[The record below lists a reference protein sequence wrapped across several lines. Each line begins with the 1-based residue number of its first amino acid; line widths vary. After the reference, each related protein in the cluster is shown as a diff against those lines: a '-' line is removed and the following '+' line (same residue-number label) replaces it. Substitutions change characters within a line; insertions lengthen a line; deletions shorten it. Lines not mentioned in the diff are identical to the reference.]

1 MTIAVMS
8 KIRIHSLIMLLT
20 VLATVSCGGR
30 NRELS
35 EVERLLETDPLKADS
50 LLSSIPSPESKRTRA
65 LYAVLRTQTDY
76 KNYRDIPDDAMIGEA
91 CNYYGSR
98 KKSYLA
104 AMAWYSRGC
113 VLSLTDDELGTINS
127 YLTARDLFPD
137 TLNRYYVICEHN
149 LGKQYLARHLY
160 SEAKPM
166 LELSLK
172 NARTIGDDVI
182 AAYSQYNIAL
192 IDMYEK
198 RFDNAEAAFSQLAGN
213 NCLSKLLCTET
224 NLQLAK
230 IQLHHHGNTD
240 KALYYVD
247 RYINEVGFPTGAG
260 YSIKADIFYAAGK
273 YDSAYFYYLKSL
285 ECETELSTESNSYSR
300 LPELSLMLG
309 QEDKTAYYIEKYRD
323 CLERQQERYNLDSLL
338 ALNLKHN
345 IDKYEN
351 MHKEVKKR
359 YLILSTS
366 LILITFMALILIIL
380 YLENRRRRQYEQMR
394 DSLIRR
400 QIAPEI
406 QEDSLEKALESSRL
420 QFMNSMGY
428 TLLQELSIVDRAPES
443 SELTV
448 IRHDTELYFEKPI
461 TIMKGAAASLSSTEI
476 MYCIYRNLGVNW
488 RLCMELINRS
498 ASYSGRLKQYILK
511 KIPEEWNTLFFKN

>member
-1 MTIAVMS
+1 MGKNI
-8 KIRIHSLIMLLT
+8 LGLL
-20 VLATVSCGGR
+20 LWLMIPAAVSCGGHQ
-30 NRELS
+30 RELAQI
-35 EVERLLETDPLKADS
+35 ERLLETNPSQADS
-50 LLSSIPSPESKRTRA
+50 LICTISMPKGKRAKA
-65 LYAVLRTQTDY
+65 LYAILSTQCDY
-76 KNYRDIPDDAMIGEA
+76 KNYRDIPDDDLIAHA
-91 CNYYGSR
+91 CNYYGTR
-98 KKSYLA
+98 KKSYHA

-149 LGKQYLARHLY
+149 LGKQYLAKHLY
-160 SEAKPM
+160 SEALPI

-172 NARTIGDDVI
+172 NAQTIGDDVI

-192 IDMYEK
+192 IDLYEK
-198 RFDNAEAAFSQLAGN
+198 RFDKAETAFGQLAGN
-213 NCLSKLLCTET
+213 NYLPKVLCTET
-224 NLQLAK
+224 TLQLAK
-230 IQLHHHGNTD
+230 IQLHHHENTD
-240 KALYYVD
+240 KALYYVN
-247 RYINEVGFPTGAG
+247 RYINEAGFPTGAG
-260 YSIKADIFYAAGK
+260 YSIKADVFYAAGK
-273 YDSAYFYYLKSL
+273 YDSAYFYYLRSL
-285 ECETELSTESNSYSR
+285 ECETELSTESNNYSH

-309 QEDKTAYYIEKYRD
+309 HEDKTVYYIEKYRD

-345 IDKYEN
+345 IDKYEMRN
-351 MHKEVKKR
+351 KEVRKR

-366 LILITFMALILIIL
+366 LILITVMALILIIL
-380 YLENRRRRQYEQMR
+380 YHENRRRRQYEQMC

-406 QEDSLEKALESSRL
+406 QGDSLEKALESSRL

-428 TLLQELSIVDRAPES
+428 TLLQELSVVDRAPES
-443 SELTV
+443 SELSV

-461 TIMKGAAASLSSTEI
+461 TIMKGAATTLSGTEV
-476 MYCIYRNLGVNW
+476 MYCIYRYLGVNW